1 MAPIEGIDFA
11 WTQPTP
17 EQAKAAGAHW
27 IAGYFSTDVTKNLHR
42 SNIGG
47 FLAAGI
53 PVVTVWETTTGRATQ
68 GRQAGVDDAHAA
80 ESERIAAGLPGSHVH
95 YFAVDEDTSWSSVQA
110 YFDGVISVLGLARV
124 GCYGG
129 YPVIVGAHGH
139 GIRYLWQT
147 VAWSNGQWASYAS
160 IRQPGGMLLGG
171 SADIDYSETPDF
183 GQTPRPTTTPPE
195 DIVTPQDK
203 KDIAAAA
210 AAAVLAALPGV
221 VGKLPAAVW
230 DYNLTRRD
238 DHWNAEK
245 VNPQVGAHWFIEG
258 KDITDRQ
265 RAAEA
270 ADLKAQVTALSAQV
284 AALVKLVTPPAKP

>member
-17 EQAKAAGAHW
+17 EQVKAAGGHW
-27 IAGYFSTDVTKNLHR
+27 IAGYFSTDDTKDLHR
-42 SNIGG
+42 SNISG

-68 GRQAGVDDAHAA
+68 GHQAGVDDAHAA
-80 ESERIAAGLPGSHVH
+80 EAERIAAGLPSDHVH

-110 YFDGVISVLGLARV
+110 YFDGAVSVLGVARV

-129 YPVIVGAHGH
+129 YQVIVGAHGH
-139 GIRYLWQT
+139 GIKFLWQT
-147 VAWSNGQWASYAS
+147 VAWSGGQWASFAN

-171 SADIDYSETPDF
+171 SADIDYAEVPDF
-183 GQTPRPTTTPPE
+183 GQTPRPSITPPE

-203 KDIAAAA
+203 KDIAALVLAELPGA
-210 AAAVLAALPGV
+210 LAAV
-221 VGKLPAAVW
+221 PAAVW

-238 DHWNAEK
+238 DQWKPDKTNAALA
-245 VNPQVGAHWFIEG
+245 AHWFVEG

-270 ADLKAQVTALSAQV
+270 VALEAKVDALSAQV
-284 AALVKLVTPPAKP
+284 AALVKLVTPVVPK